1 MNQQYTEP
9 EINVFNVLFVCMGN
23 ICRSPT
29 ADAVFRHQVRAA
41 GLNNLIKVD
50 SAGTHAYHSG
60 EPPDRRAQQAALR
73 RGYSMQSLQAR
84 CVEISDFSR
93 FDYILA
99 MDRNNL
105 SDMQRDCPPDHL
117 DKLSLLMQYS
127 EHWKTFQEVPDPYYG
142 GKQGFEIVL
151 DLVESASQGLL
162 REITKRIGR

>member
-1 MNQQYTEP
+1 MDHHNEP
-9 EINVFNVLFVCMGN
+9 GINVLFVCMGN

-29 ADAVFRHQVRAA
+29 ADAVFRHHVRAA
-41 GLNNLIKVD
+41 GLSHLIQVD
-50 SAGTHAYHSG
+50 SAGTHAYHNG
-60 EPPDRRAQQAALR
+60 EPPDRRAQQAALK
-73 RGYSMQSLQAR
+73 RGYSMQGLQAR

-117 DKLSLLMQYS
+117 NKLSLLLQYS
-127 EHWKTFQEVPDPYYG
+127 THWETCQEVPDPYYG

-151 DLVESASQGLL
+151 DLVENASEMLL
-162 REITKRIGR
+162 KHIVDKTRK